1 MVHFKNPT
9 FAALHERFIREIKL
23 QGKSPKTIDSYAR
36 SLRRLLT
43 YFDCHPQDLTQDDLK
58 LYFDDLVSSRSWS
71 VVRVDRWGL
80 RLFWDR
86 VLKKEWHW
94 PDIVKPPK
102 VKKLPDILTFE
113 EVDRIMAALDKF
125 RYRACLFT
133 IYSLGLR
140 LSEGV
145 NLNVED
151 IDSARNLVHV
161 RNAKGNKDRMVP
173 LPRQTLMLLRRY
185 WVTHRNPK
193 RLFPAVHLGKAKRC
207 HTQRAMNKTG
217 VQAAFKLALSD
228 CNIRKKATVHTLR
241 HSYATHL
248 VEAGVN
254 LRAIQEYL
262 GHTNPNTTAIYAR
275 LSKPAQDN
283 SSELIQRLMDRFQFA
298 RKKLLLLPESD

>member
-1 MVHFKNPT
+1 MDHFKNPT
-9 FAALHERFIREIKL
+9 FAELHERFKREIKL

-43 YFDCHPQDLTQDDLK
+43 CFDCHPSKLTQDDLK
-58 LYFDDLVSSRSWS
+58 LYFSDLVSSPSWS

-80 RLFWDR
+80 RLFWER

-94 PDIVKPPK
+94 PDIVRPPK
-102 VKKLPDILTFE
+102 VKKLPDILTVA

-145 NLNVED
+145 KLNVED
-151 IDSARNLVHV
+151 IDSARMLVHI

-173 LPRQTLMLLRRY
+173 LPAQTLMILRRY

-193 RLFPAVHLGKAKRC
+193 RLFPAVDLGKAKRC
-207 HTQRAMNKTG
+207 HTHRAMNKTG
-217 VQAAFKLALSD
+217 VQAAFKLALGD
-228 CNIRKKATVHTLR
+228 YNIHRKATVHTLR

-248 VEAGVN
+248 VESGVN
-254 LRAIQEYL
+254 LRVIQEYL
-262 GHTNPNTTAIYAR
+262 GHSSPNTTVIYAR
-275 LSKPAQDN
+275 LSKPSLDN
-283 SSELIQRLMDRFQFA
+283 SGELIQKLMDRFQFTR
-298 RKKLLLLPESD
+298 RKPLMLPESD

>member
-1 MVHFKNPT
+1 MKSFNNPE
-9 FAALHERFIREIKL
+9 FAQLHETFKREIKL

-43 YFDCHPQDLTQDDLK
+43 YFDCHPQELTQDDLK
-58 LYFDDLVSSRSWS
+58 LYFEDLVTSRSWS

-80 RLFWDR
+80 RLFWER
-86 VLKKEWHW
+86 ILKKEWHW
-94 PDIVKPPK
+94 PDIVRPPK
-102 VKKLPDILTFE
+102 TKKLPDILTIE
-113 EVDRIMAALDKF
+113 EVDHIMATLDKF
-125 RYRACLFT
+125 RYRTCLFT

-151 IDSARNLVHV
+151 IDSPRMLVHV

-173 LPRQTLMLLRRY
+173 LPSQTLLLLRRY

-193 RLFPAVHLGKAKRC
+193 RLFPAVDLGEAKRC
-207 HTQRAMNKTG
+207 HTDRPMNKTG
-217 VQAAFKLALSD
+217 VQAAFKLALGD
-228 CNIRKKATVHTLR
+228 CNIHKKATVHTLR

-262 GHTNPNTTAIYAR
+262 GHANPNTTAIYAR

-283 SSELIQRLMDRFQFA
+283 SSELIQQLMDRFQFA
-298 RKKLLLLPESD
+298 RHKLLSEPE